1 MSESG
6 AQRSGQSRERTLE
19 MRIAELED
27 KLAQLSISE
36 EEMQTY
42 QKVSGLIA
50 ARGGASAMAP
60 SAALPIINRCI
71 IQTCIIQHC
80 YCTIINHCYCTIIN
94 ECACGPCSPISPT
107 AAGSMAGFGRLGM

>member
-27 KLAQLSISE
+27 KLAQMSISE
-36 EEMQTY
+36 EEMQTF
-42 QKVSGLIA
+42 QKVSGLMA

-60 SAALPIINRCI
+60 NAALPIINRCI
-71 IQTCIIQHC
+71 IHCIIQHC
-80 YCTIINHCYCTIIN
+80 IIHCTIISD
-94 ECACGPCSPISPT
+94 CACGPCIISPT
-107 AAGSMAGFGRLGM
+107 AAGNMAGFGRLGM